1 MKLFFNLLRFFNLLE
16 VNDFPILSIS
26 KVFAWVM
33 LIAVVVIL
41 FTMPENIAA
50 VIAVS
55 GGNAIA
61 MLNYAHKR
69 HLAYKENESKK

>member
-1 MKLFFNLLRFFNLLE
+1 MPLFFKILRFFNLLE

-26 KVFAWVM
+26 KVFAWIM
-33 LIAVVVIL
+33 IIAVVVIL

-50 VIAVS
+50 VIAAS

-69 HLAYKENESKK
+69 HLAHKKTPSKK